1 MKMKMQKALLNV
13 LMVEA
18 NRQMQKLN
26 RKAVRAE
33 QVSLRL
39 TPARKSAMLKCLD
52 ISMLSGSQ

>member
-26 RKAVRAE
+26 RKAVRAA
-33 QVSLRL
+33 
-39 TPARKSAMLKCLD
+39 ARCW
-52 ISMLSGSQ
+52 

>member
-26 RKAVRAE
+26 RKAVRGE
-33 QVSLRL
+33 DYDHQS
-39 TPARKSAMLKCLD
+39 
-52 ISMLSGSQ
+52 